1 MVKEKSWRREE
12 TLSKVVFGEREGAE
26 GRETLK
32 HVFGEREDEK
42 RL

>member
-1 MVKEKSWRREE
+1 MVKEKRWGREE
-12 TLSKVVFGEREGAE
+12 TLSKVVLGEREGAE

-32 HVFGEREDEK
+32 HVFGEREDEE

>member
-1 MVKEKSWRREE
+1 MGERRDFIKSG
-12 TLSKVVFGEREGAE
+12 FGERDGAD

-32 HVFGEREDEK
+32 HVFGEREDEE